1 MRSSVIASTGSR
13 VLRSAT
19 LPARYADAARAIRRA
34 RAVAPSASFEE
45 AFAFASEVGI
55 TQEPDEIRWLFELV
69 RAERAQAVLEIGL
82 DEGGTLFLW
91 TRAAGPDAL
100 LMAIDTR
107 PPGALGMRSPF
118 PLARRN
124 FAHSSQRVEL
134 LMPADS
140 HDPATRGRVESLLGG
155 RKLDLLFIDG
165 DHSREG
171 VWADFELYS
180 PLVRAGGIVAFH
192 DVSEI
197 TYPAV
202 QGVRDFWREFKRDHE
217 TAERVLGAGPGYGIG
232 VYRLPG

>member
-1 MRSSVIASTGSR
+1 VIQSIVNRA
-13 VLRSAT
+13 LRSAT
-19 LPARYADAARAIRRA
+19 LPARYADAATAIRRA
-34 RAVAPSASFEE
+34 RSVPASASFEE

-55 TQEPDEIRWLFELV
+55 TQQPDEIRWLFELV
-69 RAERAQAVLEIGL
+69 RAERPQAVLEIGL

-91 TRAAGPDAL
+91 TRAARPDAL
-100 LMAIDTR
+100 LLAIDTR
-107 PPGALGMRSPF
+107 PAGTLGMRSPF

-140 HDPATRGRVESLLGG
+140 HDSATRARVETLLGG
-155 RKLDLLFIDG
+155 RKLDFLFIDG

-180 PLVRAGGIVAFH
+180 SLVRPGGIVAFH

-197 TYPAV
+197 TYQAV

-217 TAERVLGAGPGYGIG
+217 TEERVLGDGPGYGIG